1 MTHHPHTSDAG
12 QATAFLVIMAG
23 ALLLL
28 VAFVFDVG
36 AALAERNRNLQLA
49 QEAARAGA
57 QQIDLAAYRADGTVR
72 LDPAA
77 ATSAAQGFLTDAGVQ
92 GSATVDGDV
101 VTVTAST
108 TFTFRLLPVGPRTAS
123 GTASATPITDAAP
136 FSP

>member
-1 MTHHPHTSDAG
+1 MTQHPRISDAG
-12 QATAFLVIMAG
+12 QATAFLIIMAA

-57 QQIDLAAYRADGTVR
+57 QQIDLADYRADGTVS
-72 LDPAA
+72 LDPAS
-77 ATSAAQGFLTDAGVQ
+77 ATAAAQSFLTDAGVQ

-101 VTVTAST
+101 VTVTAQSA
-108 TFTFRLLPVGPRTAS
+108 FTFHLLPVGSRTAS
-123 GTASATPITDAAP
+123 GSASATPITDAEP
-136 FSP
+136 LSP